1 MASETTKGEITLPV
15 NVAGTTQN
23 AKFHV
28 IDGDM
33 RYNALLGRPL
43 IHCMRAVPST
53 LHQMMKFPT
62 KDWIKTIYR
71 EQHAAKEM
79 FAVYDVAPVPVP
91 PVTPPFSVP
100 ARGEGVFSN

>member
-33 RYNALLGRPL
+33 RYNALLGRSW
-43 IHCMRAVPST
+43 IHCMRSVPST

-62 KDWIKTIYR
+62 KDGIETVYGEKY
-71 EQHAAKEM
+71 EAKEM
-79 FAVYDVAPVPVP
+79 FAVHDVEPTPVP
-91 PVTPPFSVP
+91 PPPKDP
-100 ARGEGVFSN
+100 KDKQTIK